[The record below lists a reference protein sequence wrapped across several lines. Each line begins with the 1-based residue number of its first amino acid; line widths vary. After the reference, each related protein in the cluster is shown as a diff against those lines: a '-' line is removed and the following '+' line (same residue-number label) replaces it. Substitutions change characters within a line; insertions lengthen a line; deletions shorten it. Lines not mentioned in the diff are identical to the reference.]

1 MNYLKLELYQLVRES
16 DLVFEQIQKYSS
28 NGLCFWDLENP
39 DHKWLNGA
47 LWEQLGYDDPT
58 IHHSSTD
65 WKKVIHPEDFEQA
78 VSRLQEKLST
88 QSDPIIFELRFFHK
102 DGSEIWFRSHN
113 IPISGKEGKINRM
126 LGFLSNVNR
135 ERKLEEDFRKSN
147 ERLKKLIIKQSD
159 EVLVFDNQ
167 LKIKEW
173 YGQKG
178 PHSLNQIVGKTII
191 GLNVRDLNLHQ
202 NLTLELIHAIQDA
215 KDEEINATFDYRLS
229 NNDEAEMRATV
240 SVLKDDKGSVFEII
254 LSTKDVTEKKLAKKH
269 LHELALVASKTS
281 DLVFITD
288 SKGLISW
295 VNPAF
300 EEKMECSLAS
310 INHQRVMEV
319 FGKEGGLESQ
329 REALEKAIKSTTPA
343 FLDCLVHSHSGKPV
357 WLELSLDPVFNE
369 AGHCSHFIGIAKDIG
384 QRLEKEKELADIKE
398 ILLTTNRVAKIG
410 AWSYNVATDTVF
422 WSDVTK
428 EIHEVAPDFQPTV
441 EKVVG
446 FYQDGQSRQRYF
458 EVGMNAI
465 QNGVGY
471 DEEFKIVSA
480 KGNDVWVRTIGQVEW
495 ENGKCKRLFG
505 TFQNIDVF
513 KAAEARVQEAS
524 ALLKNLTDQA
534 PGVMY
539 QYVLMDSGHAY
550 FPFISQGLEK
560 LMGLSAKEAKSNPNL
575 LSEWMHPDDQERV
588 NKAII
593 DSYENLSPWKEEFR
607 IRTVNNKI
615 VWVRANSQPV
625 RIDHGVVWHG
635 IMLDITENKL
645 AIEQLQLSEKTYKS
659 LFLHTSDAVMLLDE
673 NRFFECNP
681 ATLEIF
687 GCQDV
692 NKFYSSHPADV
703 SPEFQPN
710 GKPSREMA
718 NERIK
723 TAFENGS
730 HFFDWVHRRLD
741 TGENFPA
748 EVLLTAMEVNGQKFL
763 HAVVRDLSDK
773 GRKKK
778 G

>member
-1 MNYLKLELYQLVRES
+1 MNYLKQELYQLVRES
-16 DLVFEQIQKYSS
+16 DLIFEQIQKYSS

-39 DHKWLNGA
+39 DHKWLNSA
-47 LWEQLGYDDPT
+47 LWEQLGYDDPA
-58 IHHSSTD
+58 IHQGSTD
-65 WKKVIHPEDFEQA
+65 WKKVIHPEDFEQGL
-78 VSRLQEKLST
+78 SRFREEMHT
-88 QSDPIIFELRFFHK
+88 QTGPMVFEIRFFHK
-102 DGSEIWFRSHN
+102 NGAEIWFRSHN
-113 IPISGKEGKINRM
+113 FPIKGRGGKINRM
-126 LGFLSNVNR
+126 LGFLSNINR
-135 ERKLEEDFRKSN
+135 ERKLEEDFRHSN
-147 ERLKKLIIKQSD
+147 ERLKKLIIRQSD
-159 EVLVFDNQ
+159 EVLVFDGQ

-173 YGQKG
+173 FGEKG
-178 PHSLNQIVGKTII
+178 PNSLNQMGGRNII
-191 GLNVRDLNLHQ
+191 GLNVRDLNLPQ
-202 NLTLELIHAIQDA
+202 NLTLELLKAIQDA
-215 KDEEINATFDYRLS
+215 RDEEINASFDYRIPKK
-229 NNDEAEMRATV
+229 DEAEMRATV
-240 SVLKDDKGSVFEII
+240 SVLKDDKGAVFEII
-254 LSTKDVTEKKLAKKH
+254 LSTKDITEKKLAKKH
-269 LHELALVASKTS
+269 LNELALVASKTS

-288 SKGLISW
+288 SKGQITW

-300 EEKMECSLAS
+300 EEKMEIPLESL
-310 INHQRVMEV
+310 NHRLVTEV
-319 FGKEGGLESQ
+319 LGKEGSSAEQ
-329 REALEKAIKSTTPA
+329 KKALEMAIKSSTPA
-343 FLDCLVHSHSGKPV
+343 FLHCLVHSHSGEPV

-369 AGHCSHFIGIAKDIG
+369 VGHCSHFIGIAKDIS
-384 QRLEKEKELADIKE
+384 QRLEREKELADIKE

-410 AWSYNVATDTVF
+410 AWSYDVASDTVF

-428 EIHEVAPDFQPTV
+428 EIHEVEPDFQPTV

-446 FYQDGQSRQRYF
+446 FYQDGHSRQRYF

-465 QNGVGY
+465 QNGIGY

-495 ENGKCKRLFG
+495 EDGKCKRLFG

-560 LMGLSAKEAKSNPNL
+560 LMGLSPEEAKSNPNL
-575 LSEWMHPDDQERV
+575 LSDWMHPDDLERV
-588 NKAII
+588 NKAILT
-593 DSYENLSPWKEEFR
+593 SYENLSPWQEEFR
-607 IRTVNNKI
+607 IRTVHKEL

-645 AIEQLQLSEKTYKS
+645 ALEQLQLSEKTYKS
-659 LFLHTSDAVMLLDE
+659 LFQHTSDAVMLLDDKH
-673 NRFFECNP
+673 FFECNP

-687 GCQDV
+687 GCQDF
-692 NKFYSSHPADV
+692 NRFYSCHPADV
-703 SPEFQPN
+703 SPEFQPS
-710 GKPSREMA
+710 GKPSLEMA
-718 NERIK
+718 NERIQ

-730 HFFDWVHRRLD
+730 HFFDWVHKRLD
-741 TGENFPA
+741 TGESFPA

-773 GRKKK
+773 GRIKK